1 MTLDLKLIA
10 ADIAHLLSGAHD
22 LDVDSADVLKGL
34 VRFLETAAPGC
45 VLDGRG
51 PEIVDYKSPEGVAAV
66 LQAVNRTMAKLPVID
81 PIQVFTLEVD
91 QDPTQ
96 DVFADALGAAAH
108 GDLIPEGGPYGRQ
121 LIHASMRRDTMAEA
135 ISDAVGCVRALGLDV
150 IGVTAPDAHA
160 QLVDLL
166 TTTAANWNEVAKLPE
181 ATDEEYF
188 EVAGEMFTALVSSG
202 WTPPIECDGSGTCSA
217 PVHIQGCYRSAPEDD
232 WPEGAIIDEMA
243 HLIKGARKEGVA
255 KHETPGPSDRVAAE
269 MWGRLSQ
276 GLPIPLSVNQDG
288 RTESGDEV
296 GQIFPLGLW
305 EGLHAD
311 FTPEESAKH
320 LASMIAAARKP
331 FTIPFV
337 DPDNAIT
344 QVGDVEAFGKSRD
357 AEGDES

>member
-1 MTLDLKLIA
+1 VTLDLKLIA

-51 PEIVDYKSPEGVAAV
+51 PAFVDYGSPEGITAV
-66 LQAVNRTMAKLPVID
+66 LQAVHRTMAKFPVID
-81 PIQVFTLEVD
+81 PIQIFTMEVD

-121 LIHASMRRDTMAEA
+121 LIHASMRRDTMIEA
-135 ISDAVGCVRALGLDV
+135 ISDAVGCVRAIGLDV

-188 EVAGEMFTALVSSG
+188 EVAGEMFTALVSGG
-202 WTPPIECDGSGTCSA
+202 WTPPVECDGSGTCSA
-217 PVHIQGCYRSAPEDD
+217 PVHIQGCYRSTPE
-232 WPEGAIIDEMA
+232 
-243 HLIKGARKEGVA
+243 
-255 KHETPGPSDRVAAE
+255 
-269 MWGRLSQ
+269 
-276 GLPIPLSVNQDG
+276 DG
-288 RTESGDEV
+288 RTESSDEV

-311 FTPEESAKH
+311 FTPEEAAKH

-331 FTIPFV
+331 FTVPFV

-344 QVGDVEAFGKSRD
+344 QVADVEAFGKSRD
-357 AEGDES
+357 AEGDAS